1 MIQKIKMQLTH
12 SKGYKVNN
20 LRVKRNELKYYISNL
35 EYYNLV
41 SRLENILKPDQHSIP
56 RGGYFI
62 RSLYFDS
69 YDDEC
74 LYEKQSGDMFRA
86 KYRMRIYD
94 TKSDIVKFEIKNK
107 ANNQIFKETATIS
120 KQSAYKIIDGDY
132 SELLN
137 YNNPILNKIY
147 KKFIIKHYTPKVIVD
162 YTRDAFMFDFF
173 NIRITIDKDLRSCNT
188 DFDIFSDN
196 LHTIPSIL
204 EGKQILEVKYDTVLP
219 EFIHR
224 SLQIDAAERM
234 AISKYTIARRFFKV
248 EQWEDN

>member
-1 MIQKIKMQLTH
+1 
-12 SKGYKVNN
+12 VNN
-20 LRVKRNELKYYISNL
+20 LQVKRNELKYYISNL
-35 EYYNLV
+35 EYKGLV
-41 SRLENILKPDQHSIP
+41 NKLVHVLKPDNYSKP
-56 RGGYFI
+56 GEGYFI

-69 YDDEC
+69 HDDEC

-120 KQSAYKIIDGDY
+120 KESAYKIIDGDY
-132 SELLN
+132 GELLT

-147 KKFIIKHYTPKVIVD
+147 IKFTEKLYKPKVIID

-173 NIRITIDKDLRSCNT
+173 NLRITFDKDLHSCNT

-196 LHTIPSIL
+196 VHTIPVIL
-204 EGKQILEVKYDTVLP
+204 EGKQIMEIKYETALP
-219 EFIHR
+219 EYIQKV
-224 SLQIDAAERM
+224 LQIDAVERM
-234 AISKYTIARRFFKV
+234 AISKYTLGRRFFKI